1 MARYALLN
9 DDNKITNV
17 VLADQTWIDGQTE
30 TYILDS
36 NNEAQING
44 YYLNNS
50 FIPAS
55 PFSSWTLVNNEWTPP
70 FAKPDETGD
79 IQWDESLQTWKRYT
93 FTPPEGEEVGPDTPF
108 TTETWN
114 TTTNSFEQD

>member
-55 PFSSWTLVNNEWTPP
+55 PFSSWTLVNNHLLNLM
-70 FAKPDETGD
+70 KQVIYSGMNLYNHGKD
-79 IQWDESLQTWKRYT
+79 ILLHHLKEKK
-93 FTPPEGEEVGPDTPF
+93 
-108 TTETWN
+108 
-114 TTTNSFEQD
+114 